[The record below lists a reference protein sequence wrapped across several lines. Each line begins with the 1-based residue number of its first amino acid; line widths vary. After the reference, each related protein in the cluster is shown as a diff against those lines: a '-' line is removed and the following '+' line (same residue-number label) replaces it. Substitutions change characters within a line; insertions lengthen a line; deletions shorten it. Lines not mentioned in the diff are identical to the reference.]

1 MCRFIRI
8 SKAEV
13 PCMKFSFISASPNEG
28 IDEREGRKS
37 IAAFPPLSILYLA
50 AVLNEIGVDV
60 SVSDQ
65 PALGLTVEETVRWV
79 EKEDPDVL
87 GFSTLTSS
95 GQTAALISTKVKE
108 KKPNVTTVFGNHHAT
123 FNAERILGKYPSVDI
138 VVRGEGEK
146 TVVELANC
154 LKNGAD
160 LKEVR
165 GINFRNE
172 GKIVS
177 TPDQPLIEDLD
188 SLPFPDR
195 KLLGAEYHCVIAGA
209 NIAPKKFTSV
219 VTSRGCVYG
228 CRFCSCTKLAKNRW
242 RPRSAKNTLEELQFL
257 ASEGYKQLIFVDDA
271 FTMNP
276 KRVSEICRGIRRE
289 KLDFEW
295 ICEGRVDICSY
306 GMLREM
312 VQAGCKVLYLGI
324 ENANQRILDYYN
336 KRITPQQS
344 ETAVRTAK
352 EAGVDVI
359 AGSFI
364 IGAPDETLEEMWNT
378 INFARRVPIDL
389 PQFNILG
396 AHPGND
402 IWNEFVAKGFI
413 DPEKWWE
420 KGVAV
425 SEVYPYAT
433 VSRDEIMQIM
443 HDAFFQHVYRP
454 SFLVKQVAKTLKSPY
469 RMNVVVSNLSR
480 LGEIKEGTNS
490 VA

>member
-1 MCRFIRI
+1 
-8 SKAEV
+8 
-13 PCMKFSFISASPNEG
+13 MKFSFISASPNED
-28 IDEREGRKS
+28 IDAREGNKS

-50 AVLNEIGVDV
+50 SVLEEIGVEV
-60 SVSDQ
+60 SVLDQ
-65 PALGLTVEETVRWV
+65 PALGLTVEETLRWV
-79 EKEDPDVL
+79 EKENPDVL

-95 GQTAALISTKVKE
+95 GQTAGLISNKVKE
-108 KKPNVTTVFGNHHAT
+108 KNPKVTIVFGNHHAT
-123 FNAERILGKYPSVDI
+123 FNAERILRKYPSVDI
-138 VVRGEGEK
+138 VARGEGEK

-154 LKNGAD
+154 LKNGED
-160 LKEVR
+160 LKKIR

-172 GKIVS
+172 GKIVA
-177 TPDQPLIEDLD
+177 TPDQPLINALD
-188 SLPFPDR
+188 ALPFPDR
-195 KLLGAEYHCVIAGA
+195 KLIDAEYHCIIAGA
-209 NIAPKKFTSV
+209 NIAPKKFTSI

-228 CRFCSCTKLAKNRW
+228 CRFCSCTELAKKRW
-242 RPRSAKNTLEELQFL
+242 RPRSAKNTVEELQFL

-276 KRVSEICRGIRRE
+276 KRVIEICRGIRKE
-289 KLDFEW
+289 KLDLEW

-306 GMLREM
+306 SMLREM
-312 VQAGCKVLYLGI
+312 VQAGCRVLYLGI

-336 KRITPQQS
+336 KRITPEQS

-352 EAGVDVI
+352 KAGVDVV

-364 IGAPDETLEEMWNT
+364 IGAPDETREEMWNT
-378 INFARRVPIDL
+378 IKFAQRVPIDL

-402 IWNEFVAKGFI
+402 IWNEFVAKGFL

-425 SEVYPYAT
+425 SEVYPYAK

-443 HDAFFQHVYRP
+443 HDAFFQHVCRP
-454 SFLVKQVAKTLKSPY
+454 SFLVKQVAETFRSPY
-469 RMNVVVSNLSR
+469 RMNVLVSNLSR
-480 LGEIKEGTNS
+480 LAEIKEAASN

>member
-1 MCRFIRI
+1 
-8 SKAEV
+8 
-13 PCMKFSFISASPNEG
+13 MKFAFISVSPNEG
-28 IDEREGRKS
+28 IDDREGRKS
-37 IAAFPPLSILYLA
+37 IAAFPPLSILYLT
-50 AVLNEIGVDV
+50 AVLKEIGVEV
-60 SVSDQ
+60 SVLDQ

-79 EKEDPDVL
+79 EKENPDLL

-95 GQTAALISTKVKE
+95 GQTAGLISKKVKE
-108 KKPNVTTVFGNHHAT
+108 KNPEVTTVFGNHHAT
-123 FNAERILGKYPSVDI
+123 FNAERILRKYPSVDI

-146 TVVELANC
+146 TVLELANC
-154 LKNGAD
+154 LKNGED
-160 LKEVR
+160 LKGVR

-177 TPDQPLIEDLD
+177 TPDQPLIDDLD
-188 SLPFPDR
+188 ALPFPDR
-195 KLLGAEYHCVIAGA
+195 KLLAAEYHCLIAGA
-209 NIAPKKFTSV
+209 NIAPKKFTSI
-219 VTSRGCVYG
+219 VTSRGCVYN
-228 CRFCSCTKLAKNRW
+228 CRFCSCTALAKKRW
-242 RPRSAKNTLEELQFL
+242 RPRSAENTVEELRLL

-276 KRVSEICRGIRRE
+276 KRVIEICRGMRRE

-306 GMLREM
+306 GMMREM
-312 VQAGCKVLYLGI
+312 VQAGCRVLYLGI

-336 KRITPQQS
+336 KRITPKQS
-344 ETAVRTAK
+344 ETAVKTAK
-352 EAGVDVI
+352 KAGVDVV

-364 IGAPDETLEEMWNT
+364 IGAPDETHEEIWNT
-378 INFARRVPIDL
+378 INFAKRVPIDI

-402 IWNEFVAKGFI
+402 IWNEFVAKGFL

-425 SEVYPYAT
+425 SEVYPYAK

-443 HDAFFQHVYRP
+443 HNAFFQHVYRP
-454 SFLVKQVAKTLKSPY
+454 SFLAKQAAQTLKSMY
-469 RMNVVVSNLSR
+469 RMNVLVSNLSR
-480 LGEIKEGTNS
+480 LGEIREAANS

>member
-1 MCRFIRI
+1 
-8 SKAEV
+8 
-13 PCMKFSFISASPNEG
+13 MKVSFISVSPNEG
-28 IDEREGRKS
+28 IDAREGRKS
-37 IAAFPPLSILYLA
+37 VTAFPPLSILYLA
-50 AVLNEIGVDV
+50 AVLKEAGFEV
-60 SVSDQ
+60 SLLDQ

-79 EKEDPDVL
+79 EKENPDVL

-95 GQTAALISTKVKE
+95 GQTAGLISNKVKE
-108 KKPNVTTVFGNHHAT
+108 KNPEVTTVFGNHHAT
-123 FNAERILGKYPSVDI
+123 FNAERILRKYPSVDI
-138 VVRGEGEK
+138 VVRGEAEK

-154 LKNGAD
+154 LENGED
-160 LKEVR
+160 LKKVQ
-165 GINFRNE
+165 GINFRKD

-177 TPDQPLIEDLD
+177 TPDQPLIDDLD
-188 SLPFPDR
+188 AVPFPDR
-195 KLLGAEYHCVIAGA
+195 KLLDAEYHCLIAGA
-209 NIAPKKFTSV
+209 NIAPKKFTSI

-228 CRFCSCTKLAKNRW
+228 CRFCSCTALAKNKW
-242 RPRSAKNTLEELQFL
+242 RPRSAENTLEELQLL

-271 FTMNP
+271 FTMDP

-289 KLDFEW
+289 KLDLEW

-312 VQAGCKVLYLGI
+312 VRAGCRVLYLGI

-336 KRITPQQS
+336 KRITPRQS
-344 ETAVRTAK
+344 ETAVKTAK
-352 EAGVDVI
+352 KAGVDVI

-364 IGAPDETLEEMWNT
+364 IGAPDETHEEMWNT
-378 INFARRVPIDL
+378 VKFAQRVPIDV

-420 KGVAV
+420 KGVAACQV
-425 SEVYPYAT
+425 HPYAK
-433 VSRDEIMQIM
+433 VSRDEVMQIM
-443 HDAFFQHVYRP
+443 HNAFFQHVYRP
-454 SFLVKQVAKTLKSPY
+454 NFLAKQVAQTLKSSY
-469 RMNVVVSNLSR
+469 RMNVFVSNLNR
-480 LGEIKEGTNS
+480 LSEIREATNS

>member
-1 MCRFIRI
+1 
-8 SKAEV
+8 
-13 PCMKFSFISASPNEG
+13 MKFSFISASPNEG
-28 IDEREGRKS
+28 IDAREGNKS

-50 AVLNEIGVDV
+50 SVLEEIGVEV
-60 SVSDQ
+60 SVLDQ
-65 PALGLTVEETVRWV
+65 PALGLTVEETLRWV
-79 EKEDPDVL
+79 EKENPDVL

-95 GQTAALISTKVKE
+95 GQTAGLISNKVKE
-108 KKPNVTTVFGNHHAT
+108 KNPKVTTVFGNHHAT
-123 FNAERILGKYPSVDI
+123 FNAERILRKYPSVDI
-138 VVRGEGEK
+138 VARGEGEK

-154 LKNGAD
+154 LKNGEN
-160 LKEVR
+160 LKKVR

-172 GKIVS
+172 GKIVA
-177 TPDQPLIEDLD
+177 TPDQPLINDLD
-188 SLPFPDR
+188 ALPFPDR
-195 KLLGAEYHCVIAGA
+195 KLIDAEYHCIIAGA
-209 NIAPKKFTSV
+209 NIAPKKFTSI

-228 CRFCSCTKLAKNRW
+228 CRFCSCTELAKKRW
-242 RPRSAKNTLEELQFL
+242 RPRSAKNTVEELQFL

-276 KRVSEICRGIRRE
+276 KRVIEICRGIRKE
-289 KLDFEW
+289 KLDLEW

-306 GMLREM
+306 SMLREM
-312 VQAGCKVLYLGI
+312 VKAGCRVLYLGI

-336 KRITPQQS
+336 KRITPEQS

-352 EAGVDVI
+352 KAEVDVV

-364 IGAPDETLEEMWNT
+364 IGAPDETREEIWNT
-378 INFARRVPIDL
+378 IKFAQRVPIDL

-402 IWNEFVAKGFI
+402 IWNEFVAKGFL

-425 SEVYPYAT
+425 SEVYPYAK
-433 VSRDEIMQIM
+433 VPRDEIMQIM

-454 SFLVKQVAKTLKSPY
+454 SFLVKQVAETVRSPY
-469 RMNVVVSNLSR
+469 RMNVLVSNLSR
-480 LGEIKEGTNS
+480 LAEIREAANN

>member
-1 MCRFIRI
+1 
-8 SKAEV
+8 
-13 PCMKFSFISASPNEG
+13 MKISFISASPNEG

-50 AVLNEIGVDV
+50 AVLEERDIEVTV
-60 SVSDQ
+60 LDQ
-65 PALGLTVEETVRWV
+65 PALGINVEETVRWV
-79 EKEDPDVL
+79 KKENPDVL

-95 GQTAALISTKVKE
+95 GQTAALISTKVKKE
-108 KKPNVTTVFGNHHAT
+108 NPQVITVFGNHHAT
-123 FNAERILGKYPSVDI
+123 FNAGRILRKYPSVDI

-146 TVVELANC
+146 TVMELAEC
-154 LKNGAD
+154 LENGGD
-160 LKEVR
+160 LQEIR
-165 GINFRNE
+165 GINFRKE
-172 GKIVS
+172 GKIV
-177 TPDQPLIEDLD
+177 TNPDQLLIKDLD

-195 KLLGAEYHCVIAGA
+195 KLINAEYHCVIAGA
-209 NIAPKKFTSV
+209 NIAPKKFTSI
-219 VTSRGCVYG
+219 VTSRGCVYN
-228 CRFCSCTKLAKNRW
+228 CRFCSCTEIAKNRW
-242 RPRSAKNTLEELQFL
+242 RPRSAQNTLEELQFL
-257 ASEGYKQLIFVDDA
+257 SGEGYKQLIFVDDA

-276 KRVSEICRGIRRE
+276 KRVIEICRGIRRE

-295 ICEGRVDICSY
+295 ICEGRVDICTY
-306 GMLREM
+306 DMVHEM
-312 VQAGCKVLYLGI
+312 VLAGCKVLYLGI

-336 KRITPQQS
+336 KKITPNQS
-344 ETAVRTAK
+344 ENAVRTAK
-352 EAGVDVI
+352 KAGVDVV

-364 IGAPDETLEEMWNT
+364 LGAPDETREEIWNT
-378 INFARRVPIDL
+378 VIFAQRVPIDI

-425 SEVYPYAT
+425 SEVYPYAQ

-443 HDAFFQHVYRP
+443 HDAFFQYVYRP
-454 SFLVKQVAKTLKSPY
+454 SFLAKQIVKTLKSLY
-469 RMNVVVSNLSR
+469 RMNVFMNNLSR
-480 LGEIKEGTNS
+480 IGEIREAANS

>member
-1 MCRFIRI
+1 
-8 SKAEV
+8 
-13 PCMKFSFISASPNEG
+13 MKVSFISVSPNEG

-50 AVLNEIGVDV
+50 AVLKEIGVEV
-60 SVSDQ
+60 SVLDQ
-65 PALGLTVEETVRWV
+65 PALGLTVKETVRWV
-79 EKEDPDVL
+79 EKENPDVV

-95 GQTAALISTKVKE
+95 GQTAGLISSKVKE
-108 KKPNVTTVFGNHHAT
+108 KNPDVTTVFGNHHAT
-123 FNAERILGKYPSVDI
+123 FNAERILRKYASVDI

-146 TVVELANC
+146 TVVELVNC
-154 LKNGAD
+154 LEKGGD

-188 SLPFPDR
+188 ALPVPDR
-195 KLLGAEYHCVIAGA
+195 KLLDAEYHCLIAGA
-209 NIAPKKFTSV
+209 NIAPKKFTSI

-228 CRFCSCTKLAKNRW
+228 CRFCSCKELAKSRW
-242 RPRSAKNTLEELQFL
+242 RPRSAENTVDELQFL
-257 ASEGYKQLIFVDDA
+257 ASEGYKQIIFVDDA

-276 KRVSEICRGIRRE
+276 KRVKEICRGIRKE
-289 KLDFEW
+289 KLDLEW

-312 VQAGCKVLYLGI
+312 VEAGCRVLYLGI

-336 KRITPQQS
+336 KRITPEQS
-344 ETAVRTAK
+344 ETAVRTSK
-352 EAGVDVI
+352 KAGVDVTV
-359 AGSFI
+359 GSFI
-364 IGAPDETLEEMWNT
+364 IGAPDETHEEIWNT
-378 INFARRVPIDL
+378 VKFAQRVPIDL

-402 IWNEFVAKGFI
+402 IWNEFVAKGFL
-413 DPEKWWE
+413 DPEEWWE
-420 KGVAV
+420 KGVAAC
-425 SEVYPYAT
+425 EVHPHAK
-433 VSRDEIMQIM
+433 VCRDEIMQIM
-443 HDAFFQHVYRP
+443 HNSFFQHVYRP
-454 SFLVKQVAKTLKSPY
+454 TFLAKQVVQTLKSSY
-469 RMNVVVSNLSR
+469 RMNVFVNNLSR
-480 LGEIKEGTNS
+480 LSEIREGANS

>member
-1 MCRFIRI
+1 
-8 SKAEV
+8 
-13 PCMKFSFISASPNEG
+13 MKFSFISASPNED
-28 IDEREGRKS
+28 IDAREGNKS

-50 AVLNEIGVDV
+50 SVLEEIGVEV
-60 SVSDQ
+60 SVLDQ
-65 PALGLTVEETVRWV
+65 PALGLTVEETLRWV
-79 EKEDPDVL
+79 EKENPDVL

-95 GQTAALISTKVKE
+95 GQTAGLLSNKVKE
-108 KKPNVTTVFGNHHAT
+108 RNSKVTTVFGNHHAT
-123 FNAERILGKYPSVDI
+123 FNAERILRKYPSVDI
-138 VVRGEGEK
+138 VARGEGEK

-154 LKNGAD
+154 LKNGED
-160 LKEVR
+160 LKKVR

-172 GKIVS
+172 GKIVA
-177 TPDQPLIEDLD
+177 TPDQPLINDLD
-188 SLPFPDR
+188 ALPLPDR
-195 KLLGAEYHCVIAGA
+195 KLIDVDYHCIIAGA
-209 NIAPKKFTSV
+209 NIAPKKFTSI

-228 CRFCSCTKLAKNRW
+228 CRFCSCTELAKKRW

-276 KRVSEICRGIRRE
+276 KRVIEICRGIRTE
-289 KLDFEW
+289 KIDLEW

-306 GMLREM
+306 GVLREM
-312 VQAGCKVLYLGI
+312 VQAGCRVLYLGI
-324 ENANQRILDYYN
+324 ENANQRILNYYN
-336 KRITPQQS
+336 KRITPEQS

-352 EAGVDVI
+352 KAGVDVV

-364 IGAPDETLEEMWNT
+364 IGAPDETREEMWNT
-378 INFARRVPIDL
+378 IKFAQRVPIDL

-402 IWNEFVAKGFI
+402 IWNEFVAKGFL

-425 SEVYPYAT
+425 SEVYPYAR
-433 VSRDEIMQIM
+433 VSRDEIMRIM
-443 HDAFFQHVYRP
+443 HDAFFLHVYRP
-454 SFLVKQVAKTLKSPY
+454 SFLVKQVAETLKSPY
-469 RMNVVVSNLSR
+469 RMNVLVSNLSR
-480 LGEIKEGTNS
+480 LAEIREAANN